1 MIDLSVEKKI
11 LVSGKLDLVFGFV
24 CDKGGSQKI
33 KKNEWNKSKFLK
45 RIKSEKLV
53 SKRSSLFQNGH
64 NMKWSLFLEPSTF
77 RNGLKMPHFS
87 YKDSLTLYKKT
98 TYSWEAGKK

>member
-11 LVSGKLDLVFGFV
+11 LVSGKLDLVFP

-45 RIKSEKLV
+45 RIKSEKFG
-53 SKRSSLFQNGH
+53 SKQRSLFQNGRSLQ
-64 NMKWSLFLEPSTF
+64 WSLF
-77 RNGLKMPHFS
+77 
-87 YKDSLTLYKKT
+87 
-98 TYSWEAGKK
+98 